1 MTVKNRPGDP
11 GRKTRVIDRP
21 ATKKV
26 ANAHTTRKGFPSPAK
41 PASGKP
47 ASLPSF
53 AERFKYK
60 GDLYLPDDKYVEP
73 TVLKNGIEKAK
84 GHIRSLVD
92 ELAKMVVADGHKISE
107 IELSISFDAR
117 GTFLGIGVGG
127 ATSIKIKI
135 VPSHS

>member
-1 MTVKNRPGDP
+1 M
-11 GRKTRVIDRP
+11 
-21 ATKKV
+21 
-26 ANAHTTRKGFPSPAK
+26 
-41 PASGKP
+41 
-47 ASLPSF
+47 
-53 AERFKYK
+53 
-60 GDLYLPDDKYVEP
+60 
-73 TVLKNGIEKAK
+73 
-84 GHIRSLVD
+84 VD